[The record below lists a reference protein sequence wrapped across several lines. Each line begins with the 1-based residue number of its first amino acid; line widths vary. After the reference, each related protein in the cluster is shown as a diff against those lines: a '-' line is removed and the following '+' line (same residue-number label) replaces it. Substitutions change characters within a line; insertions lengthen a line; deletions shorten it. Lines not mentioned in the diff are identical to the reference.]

1 MPSSPPA
8 DASDPKPIPLPRRW
22 GVGEI
27 LTAKE
32 NRSVVKTLIL
42 FSAFMV
48 AFPIGTFFAFH
59 DYILRDTAPNTRTFC
74 SGMAAVLA
82 ANIVMAGYA
91 IVAIKEDGV
100 EEGGNRPRTTPLKV
114 D

>member
-1 MPSSPPA
+1 MASSSPTDTSSPG
-8 DASDPKPIPLPRRW
+8 PIPLPRHW

-32 NRSVVKTLIL
+32 NRSVVKTLVM
-42 FSAFMV
+42 FSAIMV
-48 AFPIGTFFAFH
+48 AFPIGIFFAFY
-59 DYILRDTAPNTRTFC
+59 DFLLLDVAPNTRTFC

-82 ANIVMAGYA
+82 ANIVIASYA
-91 IVAIKEDGV
+91 IVAIKEDRG
-100 EEGGNRPRTTPLKV
+100 EGDANRPQATPLKV